1 MTPLTTSVLSDRI
14 AAMASRPRVDAP
26 AVRIDTGIL
35 LAARI
40 EAGLSQRELAA
51 RAGTS
56 GATVAAYERGTKEPR
71 LSTLLRLL
79 GAAGMRL
86 ELSYAPVL
94 SNANGDLTREDR
106 RSLAL
111 HRVIAARFARDPRA
125 VSTKAVR
132 NLKVMRRAD
141 DGSAAPWLEEWER
154 LLKGPVSAVIEVLVS
169 HDQRARDLRQV
180 TPFAGVLSDEE
191 RRAIYRA
198 AAAA

>member
-1 MTPLTTSVLSDRI
+1 MPSGS
-14 AAMASRPRVDAP
+14 RVDAP
-26 AVRIDTGIL
+26 ATRIDTGIL
-35 LAARI
+35 VAARV

-79 GAAGMRL
+79 AAAGMRL
-86 ELSYAPVL
+86 ELSYSPVAL
-94 SNANGDLTREDR
+94 SGANGDLTREDR

-111 HRVIAARFARDPRA
+111 HRVIAARFAGDPRA
-125 VSTKAVR
+125 VSRKAVR

-141 DGSAAPWLEEWER
+141 DGSAAPWLDEWER
-154 LLKGPVSAVIEVLVS
+154 LLRGSMSAVIEVLVS
-169 HDQRARDLRQV
+169 HEQHARDLRQV

-191 RRAIYRA
+191 RRAIYRTA
-198 AAAA
+198 AA

>member
-1 MTPLTTSVLSDRI
+1 V
-14 AAMASRPRVDAP
+14 A
-26 AVRIDTGIL
+26 RIDTGIL

-86 ELSYAPVL
+86 ELSYAPA
-94 SNANGDLTREDR
+94 SSSANDDLTREDR

-111 HRVIAARFARDPRA
+111 HRVIAARFAGDPRA
-125 VSTKAVR
+125 VSRNAVR

-141 DGSAAPWLEEWER
+141 DGSAAPWLDEWDR
-154 LLKGPVSAVIEVLVS
+154 LLKGPASAVIEVLVS

-191 RRAIYRA
+191 RRAIYRTA
-198 AAAA
+198 AAA

>member
-1 MTPLTTSVLSDRI
+1 
-14 AAMASRPRVDAP
+14 MASRPRVDAP

-79 GAAGMRL
+79 SAAGMRL

-94 SNANGDLTREDR
+94 SSANGDLTREDR

-191 RRAIYRA
+191 RRAIYRTA
-198 AAAA
+198 AAA